1 MQACNYSSM
10 LHKKRLRRRSLSMY
24 RGPLSKMI
32 DEAVEERMAALKN
45 TEATEEAAAET
56 TSEATGGIKL
66 PHETDEVKDSDLD
79 FVDGKYQGDAKL
91 HYASIPGRSEHVKF
105 DRDAIQ
111 LPDSHYQDMGFE
123 SRDAYRREYGQSQVD
138 IEENRQ
144 ASNAFYN
151 SAEKV
156 KMDDLSDA
164 QKQALT
170 DMYGKNVDG
179 LEIYQKD
186 GKFYFDQGEFYTN
199 EKQFTTPIEITDPAF
214 QVKDQAV
221 TKESGE
227 QQVSQGGN
235 AVTVAQLFN
244 VNPDSVTTTSQD
256 RQLLMQFSE
265 SNPSFAWMQDEKKMK
280 KARSAYEKFKK
291 RANTDRDKNM
301 TFFDY
306 AMNKLDKKIHGGDK
320 NTLKASAKTWES
332 KNKPGKDGGSGEGLQ
347 GGAKTSTTS
356 TYVKDKGSWRDSVR
370 IPGEQQPPTN
380 KLKYSNPQHPLNK
393 RTMSF
398 RRKR

>member
-45 TEATEEAAAET
+45 VEATEEPAASET
-56 TSEATGGIKL
+56 LSEVDVV
-66 PHETDEVKDSDLD
+66 DEVPDSDLE
-79 FVDGKYQGDAKL
+79 FKDGKYQGKAEL
-91 HYASIPGRSEHVKF
+91 HYGSVPGRSEYVKF
-105 DRDAIQ
+105 DPDAIQ

-138 IEENRQ
+138 IEERRQ
-144 ASNAFYN
+144 ASNKFYN
-151 SAEKV
+151 EAQKV
-156 KMDDLSDA
+156 DMNDLSDA
-164 QKQALT
+164 QKNALT
-170 DMYGKNVDG
+170 DMYGKKHVGD
-179 LEIYQKD
+179 LDIYQKD
-186 GKFYFDQGEFYTN
+186 GKFYFDQGEFYTD
-199 EKQFTTPIEITDPAF
+199 EKEFTTPIEITDPAF

-221 TKESGE
+221 KQSGE
-227 QQVSQGGN
+227 QEIPQGGN
-235 AVTVAQLFN
+235 PVTVAQLFN
-244 VNPDSVTTTSQD
+244 VNPESVTTTSQD

-265 SNPSFAWMQDEKKMK
+265 SNPNFAWMQDEKKMK
-280 KARSAYEKFKK
+280 KARNAYQKFKN
-291 RANTDRDKNM
+291 RATTDRDKNM

-370 IPGEQQPPTN
+370 IPGEQPPPTN